1 MTIEFAKEFP
11 QAASMRK
18 MRRECFEDG
27 CLCNSRNR
35 SKIVH
40 LARHAQLRLAGLRLP
55 QRGLR
60 PAAVYQETVFTRPHR
75 SFTVTIVWYRVP
87 VKLPTQP
94 RGRIRSVFHRV
105 DAVPKETGAR

>member
-11 QAASMRK
+11 RVASMRK
-18 MRRECFEDG
+18 MRRERFEDG
-27 CLCNSRNR
+27 RLFNDCNR

-40 LARHAQLRLAGLRLP
+40 LAGHAQGRFAALGLP

-87 VKLPTQP
+87 V
-94 RGRIRSVFHRV
+94 
-105 DAVPKETGAR
+105 